1 MQNEI
6 MKKEKHELSN
16 QLANDWAAPTMS
28 SQDIVI
34 PKILAMQGLSVAVTE
49 GKAQM
54 GEFRDSI
61 SNNLI
66 GTIDKPFEAIPF
78 YVDKVWDILEEQ
90 ADGSFKWKKTI
101 PVVDN
106 PKDASYND
114 NWKWEAEVDGLKV
127 KNVRRYNFYFLLP
140 SEIAQ
145 GTAIPYIFSFK
156 STSIKEGK
164 KLFTQMY
171 MRNIRAGLPPAA
183 FKIQVSGKREKNQK
197 GVYIV
202 PTYSLAARASAE
214 ELQECLAWI
223 GTIKQGRVKIDES
236 DVQGAVAA
244 ETDVAGED
252 TGEF

>member
-1 MQNEI
+1 MANEVAV
-6 MKKEKHELSN
+6 KGKQEL
-16 QLANDWAAPTMS
+16 ATEMAAAWASPTMS
-28 SQDIVI
+28 AQDIVI

-66 GTIDKPFEAIPF
+66 GSIDKPFTAIPF

-90 ADGSFKWKKTI
+90 ADGSFKWKRTV

-106 PKDASYND
+106 PKSPDYND
-114 NWKWEAEVDGLKV
+114 NWKWEAEVNGAKV

-140 SEIAQ
+140 SEVAD

-171 MRNIRAGLPPAA
+171 MRNTRAGLPPAA
-183 FKIQVSGKREKNQK
+183 FKIQVSGTREKNQK
-197 GVYIV
+197 GVFIV
-202 PTYSLAARASAE
+202 PKYSLGEKATDAE
-214 ELQECLAWI
+214 LSECLTWI
-223 GTIKQGRVKIDES
+223 GTIKQGKVKVDES
-236 DVQGAVAA
+236 DVQGSTDGPIYA
-244 ETDVAGED
+244 EDVV
-252 TGEF
+252 GEF